1 MATMPFPTTPAL
13 CAVAIAYK
21 NQSLIADEVL
31 PYVPVG
37 KQEFK
42 YMKYNLADAFTIPD
56 TRVGRKSAPNEVE
69 FGATEIT
76 DSTQDYALDDKIP
89 LYDINNAPENY
100 DPKLRAV
107 EGIMDLIK
115 LDREKRAADLVFSA
129 GAYPTA
135 NKTTLSGTS
144 QFSDFTNSDPIG
156 VLNDGLDKCVMRP
169 NVMVLGAAVWSKLR
183 THPQII
189 KALYGNTVSTGL
201 ASRRQVAELFELEK
215 IFVGQGFLN
224 TAKKGQTPSLSRVWG
239 KNISLIYRNP
249 LADSRGGATFGF
261 TARFGE
267 PVAGEWEDKNI
278 GMRGGFVVR
287 AGESVK
293 ELVTASDLGYFIQ
306 NAVA

>member
-1 MATMPFPTTPAL
+1 MATMPFPTTPSL
-13 CAVAIAYK
+13 CAVAISYK

-42 YMKYNLADAFTIPD
+42 YFKYDLADAFTIPD

-69 FGATEIT
+69 FGATEVT
-76 DSTQDYALDDKIP
+76 ESTQDYALDDKIP
-89 LYDINNAPENY
+89 MYDINNAPENY

-115 LDREKRAADLVFSA
+115 LDREKRAADLVFNA
-129 GAYPTA
+129 ATYPTA
-135 NKTTLSGTS
+135 NKTALTGTD
-144 QFSDFTNSDPIG
+144 QFSDFDNSDPIG
-156 VLNDGLDKCVMRP
+156 VINDGLDTCVMRP
-169 NVMVLGAAVWSKLR
+169 NIMVIGASAWSKLR

-189 KALYGNTVSTGL
+189 KALYGNTVATGL
-201 ASRRQVAELFELEK
+201 ATRRQVAELFELEK

-224 TAKKGQTPSLSRVWG
+224 TAKKGQTPNLSRVWG
-239 KNISLIYRNP
+239 KNISLLYRNP

-293 ELVTASDLGYFIQ
+293 ELVTASDLGFYIE